1 MPRNRRPAR
10 GSGKPLTFADMMVFS
25 AVAHRPDALDASEVL
40 EFDSSRLEERFHA
53 AEQRFQAKMRR
64 YKAAQNHWQAEMQR
78 FESEEQVYQHAKERM
93 QAPAVKIA
101 AEEDGVYGHSDQLMD
116 DMTNSD
122 QESSYLD
129 DVLTAYGRL
138 LGCHGD
144 PTESDA
150 SGDWF
155 LRARHQIAS
164 VPCIVKF
171 PGGGYWSELACP
183 VCHGNSS
190 PAHSG
195 NQLRLLGLEDFFR
208 HLEEVHGTFRERGT
222 LCDLIVRDVSPST
235 VYLLRAGIIKAQ
247 DYIKIK
253 TVSDDR
259 PVVPTPSSAESV
271 QTSNAAPV
279 VQSLIQSS
287 NAAPV
292 MQPLVQDW
300 SKVKFDWGSRPE
312 NFLDAYPSV
321 VKHPN
326 DKWYLLECPVCHGN
340 CSASRKNSKGEKNI
354 YRGARA
360 FRDHLIQGH
369 GEARKNLGLAA
380 TIERCQVRELTR
392 HEVRQLLS
400 HSPDAIIISPVGVKR
415 VTAGPDGL
423 SKARAH
429 AHAHAQAAAA
439 PKKRKASAEQIDHDD
454 AGGNRMDFKY
464 SADEPQAKKQKPLE
478 SSGDLQ
484 DVVYAEDVE
493 EPAFDRV
500 ISAVA
505 PRFAGAG
512 TMSIPIRARPMA

>member
-10 GSGKPLTFADMMVFS
+10 GSGNPLTFSDMMVFS
-25 AVAHRPDALDASEVL
+25 AVAHHSNALDAYEVL
-40 EFDSSRLEERFHA
+40 KAEFQRAKERFEA
-53 AEQRFQAKMRR
+53 ARQRFQAETRSFE
-64 YKAAQNHWQAEMQR
+64 AAQKRLQTETES
-78 FESEEQVYQHAKERM
+78 FEAEEQIFQAAEKERI
-93 QAPAVKIA
+93 QPVTVKVAP
-101 AEEDGVYGHSDQLMD
+101 EDDEVYEHSYQRMD

-122 QESSYLD
+122 QEASYLD
-129 DVLTAYGRL
+129 DVLTAYGRF

-144 PTESDA
+144 PTESDT

-155 LRARHQIAS
+155 MRARHQISS

-171 PGGGYWSELACP
+171 RGGGYWSELACP

-195 NQLRLLGLEDFFR
+195 NQLGLLGLEDFFR
-208 HLEEVHGTFRERGT
+208 HLEEVHGTVRERGT
-222 LCDLIVRDVSPST
+222 LCDLIVRDVSLST

-271 QTSNAAPV
+271 QTSNTAPG

-326 DKWYLLECPVCHGN
+326 DKWYLLECPICHGN

-369 GEARKNLGLAA
+369 GEPRKNLGLAA

-400 HSPDAIIISPVGVKR
+400 HSPDAIIINPVGVQR
-415 VTAGPDGL
+415 VTAGPDGS
-423 SKARAH
+423 SKAH
-429 AHAHAQAAAA
+429 AHGRAQTAAA

-454 AGGNRMDFKY
+454 AGGDRMDFEY

-484 DVVYAEDVE
+484 DVVYAEGVE
-493 EPAFDRV
+493 EPAFDTV
-500 ISAVA
+500 TSAVA
-505 PRFAGAG
+505 LESAGAG